1 MKEKKMR
8 AALVIVPKLDCEIDQ
23 AGYLRDCMKI
33 VQKEGYLPFCPNIY
47 KQYTSIEQESYAKKV
62 MHIIDAVFLF
72 VDFGADETMLRI
84 AQLFDEEM
92 IRRKTLKPR
101 PEKYEYA
108 LPHIL
113 HQVSKMTGI
122 SIEELKSKS
131 RKREVVDARF
141 VYYRHARATTRE
153 SLARIGKLVKR
164 DHSGVVHGIREAHQV
179 KEVKDLYQRCFNQLT
194 QETA

>member
-1 MKEKKMR
+1 MK
-8 AALVIVPKLDCEIDQ
+8 AALLIIPELNKEVNQSRYLADCI
-23 AGYLRDCMKI
+23 KV

-141 VYYRHARATTRE
+141 VYYRRAKEKTRH
-153 SLARIGKLVKR
+153 SLIEIGKLVHR
-164 DHSGVVHGIREAHQV
+164 DHTTVLHGIKEANKTREVQ
-179 KEVKDLYQRCFNQLT
+179 KLYKRCFSD
-194 QETA
+194 ETA

>member
-1 MKEKKMR
+1 MK
-8 AALVIVPKLDCEIDQ
+8 AALLIIPELNKEVNQSRYLADCI
-23 AGYLRDCMKI
+23 KV

-72 VDFGADETMLRI
+72 VDFGADETMLQI

-113 HQVSKMTGI
+113 HRVSKMTGI

-141 VYYRHARATTRE
+141 VYFRRAKEKTKHSLAEIGKIVHRDHTTVQHGIKEANQTRE
-153 SLARIGKLVKR
+153 VMR
-164 DHSGVVHGIREAHQV
+164 
-179 KEVKDLYQRCFNQLT
+179 LYKKCFADG
-194 QETA
+194 TA